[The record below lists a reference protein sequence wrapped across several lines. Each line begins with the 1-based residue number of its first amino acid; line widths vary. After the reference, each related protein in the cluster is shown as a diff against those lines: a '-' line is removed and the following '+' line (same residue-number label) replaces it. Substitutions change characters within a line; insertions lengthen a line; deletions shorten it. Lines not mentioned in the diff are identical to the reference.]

1 MKTEQQLDELISA
14 LSKERTPDRDLW
26 PDLQQA
32 LQNTPQDAVQ
42 NTAQAAEKETSKV
55 IPLRRPQW
63 MKWSALGGI
72 AASVFAAVLL
82 LPQLNSMNNP
92 LPVDEGVTA
101 SVAEPLTEESGEWLN
116 TAVSSRVAVLDD
128 MLPKLDQLQRIPDGF
143 DNWQQQ
149 LAIWNNASEQ
159 LEQALSL
166 QPNNR
171 LLQRQYQT
179 LQRQNAQYLQRL
191 LILSQA

>member
-32 LQNTPQDAVQ
+32 LQNTPQDAV
-42 NTAQAAEKETSKV
+42 AEKATGKV
-55 IPLRRPQW
+55 IPLSRPQW
-63 MKWSALGGI
+63 IKWSALGGI

-116 TAVSSRVAVLDD
+116 TAVSSRVAVLDN

>member
-1 MKTEQQLDELISA
+1 MLPRLDEL
-14 LSKERTPDRDLW
+14 
-26 PDLQQA
+26 QQ
-32 LQNTPQDAVQ
+32 
-42 NTAQAAEKETSKV
+42 
-55 IPLRRPQW
+55 
-63 MKWSALGGI
+63 
-72 AASVFAAVLL
+72 
-82 LPQLNSMNNP
+82 
-92 LPVDEGVTA
+92 
-101 SVAEPLTEESGEWLN
+101 
-116 TAVSSRVAVLDD
+116 
-128 MLPKLDQLQRIPDGF
+128 IPDGF
-143 DNWQQQ
+143 SNWQQQ

>member
-14 LSKERTPDRDLW
+14 LSKERTLERDLW

-32 LQNTPQDAVQ
+32 LQNMPQDAA
-42 NTAQAAEKETSKV
+42 TIAEKESTNV

-63 MKWSALGGI
+63 MKWSALGGV

-82 LPQLNSMNNP
+82 LPQMNQMNST

-101 SVAEPLTEESGEWLN
+101 NVAEPLTAESGEWLN
-116 TAVSSRVAVLDD
+116 SAVSSRVAVLND
-128 MLPKLDQLQRIPDGF
+128 MLPRLDQLQRIPDGF

>member
-116 TAVSSRVAVLDD
+116 TAVSSRVAVLDN

>member
-55 IPLRRPQW
+55 IPLSRPQW
-63 MKWSALGGI
+63 IKWSALGGI

-82 LPQLNSMNNP
+82 LPQLNSMNNT

-101 SVAEPLTEESGEWLN
+101 SVAEPLTAESGEWLN

-128 MLPKLDQLQRIPDGF
+128 MLPRLDELQQIPDGF
-143 DNWQQQ
+143 SNWQQQ

-191 LILSQA
+191 LMLSQA

>member
-42 NTAQAAEKETSKV
+42 STAQAAEKETSKV

-101 SVAEPLTEESGEWLN
+101 SVAEPLTEESSAWLN
-116 TAVSSRVAVLDD
+116 AAVSSRVAVLDE
-128 MLPKLDQLQRIPDGF
+128 MLPRLDELQQIPDGF
-143 DNWQQQ
+143 SNWQQQ

-191 LILSQA
+191 LMLSQA